1 MTTSRKLLFFTL
13 FFYIFSSLH
22 ASIPVRDKESMN
34 RWVDSVMLT
43 LTPQEKMAQLIMPMI
58 YPTTQAHALKKH
70 ESDVQKY
77 RWGGILYQ
85 KGLLT
90 EQRSMDQRLQQLSKI
105 PLLIT
110 LDGEW
115 GLYMRLKDAP
125 RYPRNMGL
133 GANANEQMLYDYGR
147 EVARQCRLMGI
158 HADFAPVLDVNN
170 NPHNP
175 VIGTRSFGANP
186 QTVARCAIA
195 YARGLEDGGVLSVG
209 KHFPGHGNTNQD
221 SHKTLPTIRATK
233 EQLAE
238 TELVPFQ
245 QYIDEGLE
253 GMMVAHLRVPS
264 LDPSGTPTSLSG
276 KVVNDLLREE
286 MGFEGLVFTDAM
298 AMAGAQFKGAHA
310 NSVMALLAGN
320 DILLAPTNPIQT
332 LQELTD
338 AYRRG
343 VLKDTLINDRCR
355 RILSYK
361 YKLIIE
367 PNVHPLS
374 PQEVTRQVNSPA
386 AKKLQ
391 ERLWLQSIHFQKP
404 NPTLLQALRSGDFK
418 RIAIV
423 TVGGNTNTIYPMRF
437 KLHHKADVFPLAAER
452 GRDTQKLIEKLKGYD
467 LVLVALYSAKGIT
480 WNTLSQIAQNQ
491 PLVLTNFASPYLT
504 DKMPQLVQKAAAVAQ
519 AYEHCPEAEEAA
531 VEALYKDP
539 EKEQPLARKKA
550 FSVPGLEIVPY
561 ESLNKLD
568 EIAEEGIRTGAFP
581 GCQILVIKGNEIVYD
596 KSFGTQAGKADNHP
610 VTADTY
616 YDLASLTK
624 ACATTPAIMHLVS
637 QGKISLSGTLG
648 GYVPRFRNTPL
659 ELITLRQLLLHEAG
673 LIPTINFYTDL
684 IDTTSYPSPLIS
696 FSSRSGYV
704 KFTSGSWGNPNFNFL
719 ESLVQGSPDGKHKL
733 RMAEGIYVAD
743 AFKDMMM
750 QRITRTQLL
759 TQGIYRYSDI
769 SFVLLQQVV
778 EEVSK
783 MPLDEY
789 VQKYIFGPIG
799 ANLYFNPES
808 HGVKLSQIAPAQI
821 DNFLRKQELRGT
833 VDDETAACM
842 GGVAGNAGLYGNT
855 HELAKLMQLYLKSGK
870 WKRKQI
876 IKRDVFDTFITETG
890 VGKRRNLGFDKPR
903 ANANYVAD
911 SASPATFGHT
921 GFTGTCFWIDPNAEM
936 AFIFLSNRTYPNR
949 WNNQLMNKN
958 YRRRLHQAAYD
969 ALRTR

>member
-1 MTTSRKLLFFTL
+1 MTTPRKLLLTTL
-13 FFYIFSSLH
+13 FFCIFSSLH
-22 ASIPVRDKESMN
+22 AGIPVRDKARMN
-34 RWVDSVMLT
+34 RWVDSVMQT

-58 YPTTQAHALKKH
+58 YPTTQPHALKKH
-70 ESDVQKY
+70 ENDVRKY
-77 RWGGILYQ
+77 QWGGILYQ
-85 KGLLT
+85 KGLLA
-90 EQRSMDQRLQQLSKI
+90 EQRSMDQRLQQLSNI
-105 PLLIT
+105 PMLIT

-133 GANANEQMLYDYGR
+133 GAHANEQLLYDYGR

-170 NPHNP
+170 NPNNP
-175 VIGTRSFGANP
+175 VIGTRSFGADP
-186 QTVARCAIA
+186 QTVARCAVA

-221 SHKTLPTIRATK
+221 SHKTLPTIRATR

-276 KVVNDLLREE
+276 KAVNDLLREE

-332 LQELTD
+332 LRELTD
-338 AYRRG
+338 AYGRG
-343 VLKDTLINDRCR
+343 VLKDVLINDRCR
-355 RILSYK
+355 RVLSYK

-367 PNVHPLS
+367 PDVHPLT
-374 PQEVTRQVNSPA
+374 PREVTHQVNNRA

-391 ERLWLQSIHFQKP
+391 ERLWLQSIHFSKP
-404 NPTLLQALRSGDFK
+404 NPALLHALRSGDFK

-423 TVGGNTNTIYPMRF
+423 TVGGNANAIYPMRF

-452 GRDTQKLIEKLKGYD
+452 GRDARKLIDKLKSYD
-467 LVLVALYSAKGIT
+467 LVLVALYSAKSST
-480 WNTLSQIAQNQ
+480 WEALCQIARNQ

-519 AYEHCPEAEEAA
+519 AYEYCAEAEEAA
-531 VEALYKDP
+531 VEALYKEP
-539 EKEQPLARKKA
+539 EKAQSQPARKKV
-550 FSVPGLEIVPY
+550 FSVPGLEIVPH
-561 ESLNKLD
+561 ESLKKLD
-568 EIAEEGIRTGAFP
+568 EIAEEGVRMGAFP

-596 KSFGTQAGKADNHP
+596 KSFGTLTGKDDNHP
-610 VTADTY
+610 VTAETY

-624 ACATTPAIMHLVS
+624 ACVTTPAIMHLVS
-637 QGKISLSGTLG
+637 EGKISLSGTLG
-648 GYVPRFRNTPL
+648 SYVPRFRNTPL
-659 ELITLRQLLLHEAG
+659 ERITMRQLLLHEAG
-673 LIPTINFYTDL
+673 LMPTINFYMDL
-684 IDTTSYPSPLIS
+684 VDTTSYLSPLIS
-696 FSSRSGYV
+696 FSSRNGYI
-704 KFTSGSWGNPNFNFL
+704 KFASGSWGNPSFDFL
-719 ESLVQGSPDGKHKL
+719 ESLVQGSPDAQHKL
-733 RMAEGIYVAD
+733 RMAEGIYVAN

-750 QRITRTQLL
+750 QRIARTQLL
-759 TQGIYRYSDI
+759 TQGVYRYSDI
-769 SFVLLQQVV
+769 GFVLLQQVV

-783 MPLDEY
+783 MPLDKY

-799 ANLYFNPES
+799 ADLYFNPES
-808 HGVKLSQIAPAQI
+808 HGMKLSQIAPAQI

-833 VDDETAACM
+833 VDDETAACL

-855 HELAKLMQLYLKSGK
+855 HELAKLMQFYLKSGK
-870 WKRKQI
+870 WKRRQI
-876 IKRDVFDTFITETG
+876 IKREVFDAFVTETG
-890 VGKRRNLGFDKPR
+890 VGKRRNPGFDKPR

-911 SASPATFGHT
+911 SASPATYGHT
-921 GFTGTCFWIDPNAEM
+921 GFTGTCFWVDPNAEM

-949 WNNQLMNKN
+949 WNNLLMSQS

-969 ALRTR
+969 AFR